1 MTRQDWSSAPK
12 TSVEMLNERDGKAQ
26 PVGAGVDWKT
36 WTKELQQRLGSL
48 LADTADLTPAQW
60 AKVPQETRELV
71 QAAIELEAEAA
82 ACCG

>member
-1 MTRQDWSSAPK
+1 MAAAVKGSEPDWRLWA
-12 TSVEMLNERDGKAQ
+12 
-26 PVGAGVDWKT
+26 
-36 WTKELQQRLGSL
+36 KELQQRLGSL